1 MKKQNKVAYI
11 AYCAGV
17 ISFCIMMLYVLVCFI
32 DSMNSIDVGDGEEVI
47 ASLPWM
53 LGVLV
58 GGLAETG
65 ICFVIA
71 EVVEKLDDI
80 NRCLYES
87 LTLLRKSSND
97 RENAAK
103 LYDEKLP
110 EL

>member
-1 MKKQNKVAYI
+1 MKKQNKVANI
-11 AYCAGV
+11 AYNVGVSSFVIMVSYAIISVLVV
-17 ISFCIMMLYVLVCFI
+17 ISMIA
-32 DSMNSIDVGDGEEVI
+32 DGDEDEALMVI
-47 ASLPWM
+47 PWL
-53 LGVLV
+53 LGILT

-103 LYDEKLP
+103 LYDDKLP